1 MEQEK
6 RIIYSQ
12 QFTKEIEKEGILD
25 NIIENWK
32 KVTKHRCSFYIDM
45 EGRLN
50 IIPAYPSPPPVF
62 GQEKGR

>member
-1 MEQEK
+1 MEQET

-12 QFTKEIEKEGILD
+12 QFTKEIEREGILD

-32 KVTKHRCSFYIDM
+32 KVTKHRCSFYIDK

-50 IIPAYPSPPPVF
+50 IIPAYPSPPPPLGVV
-62 GQEKGR
+62 KG